1 MKINLNSEDNN
12 RSSSYLVSD
21 YLTKILLA
29 MPRLTG
35 RIESIFEK
43 GFNLLIQEQLIFV
56 GTDEN
61 NLSAFGIV
69 IPRQTFGKI
78 KSEIF
83 VGQQVRLA
91 STVENNHFIHL
102 KWTIY
107 SRPRTILVEMT
118 DIKIVATGLPKLA
131 IKQVLK
137 PEVMNA
143 FNQDVIWKQSGFTRS
158 EYLEN
163 YYMQL
168 QNSWNNDLAKH
179 LIGAGIGL
187 TPSGDD
193 FLQGYIMMAL
203 VTGVDEQHVI
213 PAIQS
218 ALEKRTTTRVSF
230 NYYQVLFKGHVNYMW
245 LNVFQA
251 IENQDIT
258 GLQNA
263 IQQVQQYGA
272 TSGNDILLGVR
283 TYLNLYK
290 SKYIKGGNYG

>member
-1 MKINLNSEDNN
+1 MSIRPNGST
-12 RSSSYLVSD
+12 VCAP
-21 YLTKILLA
+21 LA
-29 MPRLTG
+29 A
-35 RIESIFEK
+35 FEK

-83 VGQQVRLA
+83 VGQHVRLE

-131 IKQVLK
+131 IKEVLK

-158 EYLEN
+158 
-163 YYMQL
+163 
-168 QNSWNNDLAKH
+168 
-179 LIGAGIGL
+179 
-187 TPSGDD
+187 
-193 FLQGYIMMAL
+193 
-203 VTGVDEQHVI
+203 
-213 PAIQS
+213 
-218 ALEKRTTTRVSF
+218 
-230 NYYQVLFKGHVNYMW
+230 
-245 LNVFQA
+245 
-251 IENQDIT
+251 
-258 GLQNA
+258 
-263 IQQVQQYGA
+263 
-272 TSGNDILLGVR
+272 
-283 TYLNLYK
+283 
-290 SKYIKGGNYG
+290 

>member
-1 MKINLNSEDNN
+1 M
-12 RSSSYLVSD
+12 
-21 YLTKILLA
+21 
-29 MPRLTG
+29 
-35 RIESIFEK
+35 
-43 GFNLLIQEQLIFV
+43 LIQEQLIFV

-83 VGQQVRLA
+83 VGQQVRLE

-131 IKQVLK
+131 IKEVLK

-290 SKYIKGGNYG
+290 SKYIKGENYG